1 MEHNKLSLEY
11 DRNLINSILNSINTK
26 YTILYLY
33 IIRKDLFNNLDE
45 DLLNNYERII
55 ILDDIYKYNT
65 EILWDQEFIEIIID
79 LGLFKN
85 IRSYNEYKQKDD
97 DFILK
102 MGEYTITTEK
112 NIILTPKN
120 TLFQMI
126 TKRFKSLP
134 QKDFEL
140 GLTKLKEVRCEASG
154 AIHHFIYEVG
164 DQDYILS
171 DDIYD
176 ILDQFGNIYQ
186 AIKIEPTSD
195 GLLEICKEIK
205 EKIVNIVMIFDPIL
219 NNKTVIE
226 KLTKVLEFN
235 KKEGK
240 LEITEIALKLKMFDK
255 NIILSISNID
265 FQILR
270 NYQDEME
277 RINKQLIEI
286 KSNYTG
292 NQDYLK
298 FLEKIPLE
306 FKGLQQ
312 TLIEIRDNAVGA
324 KKAVTELENRIKSGV
339 SGEFDILHEK
349 KEILYQEIE
358 LNPSIDSL
366 LQACKEIKDKTVN
379 FIRIFNPILN
389 NMVIIGKIKKSLE
402 KNEDFINLKEKEPLE
417 IAEISINLRFI
428 HKNIRLLLSNS
439 DFQILTN
446 YKDELETIYKK
457 LNEIESST
465 TEDEISQDTLNEMRE
480 SIIGARKSVLDIE
493 KRMTSIINDK

>member
-55 ILDDIYKYNT
+55 ILDDIYKNNI
-65 EILWDQEFIEIIID
+65 EILWDQEFIEMVID

-85 IRSYNEYKQKDD
+85 IRSYNEYRQKDD

-112 NIILTPKN
+112 NTILTPKD

-126 TKRFKSLP
+126 TKRFKSLSLN
-134 QKDFEL
+134 DFEL
-140 GLTKLKEVRCEASG
+140 GLTRLKEVRCEVSG
-154 AIHHFIYEVG
+154 IVHHFIYEVG
-164 DQDYILS
+164 DNDYILS
-171 DDIYD
+171 DDFYD
-176 ILDQFGNIYQ
+176 ILDKFGNIYQ
-186 AIKIEPTSD
+186 AVKIEPTSD

-205 EKIVNIVMIFDPIL
+205 EKIVNIVMIFDPML

-226 KLTKVLEFN
+226 KLTKALEFN

-240 LEITEIALKLKMFDK
+240 LEITEIALKLKSFDK

-402 KNEDFINLKEKEPLE
+402 KNEDFINLKEKETLE
-417 IAEISINLRFI
+417 IAEISINLRFFQ
-428 HKNIRLLLSNS
+428 KNIRLLLSNS

-446 YKDELETIYKK
+446 YKDELETIFKK
-457 LNEIESST
+457 LNEIESSN

-493 KRMTSIINDK
+493 KRMTSLINDK